1 MGRYFVPLV
10 DVVGAGEENGA
21 ADHLAEYAAHRP
33 DVNHVRVTHTE
44 YDLRRSEIYYLLINE
59 ILEWYTKHYFCC

>member
-10 DVVGAGEENGA
+10 DVVGAGEEDWA

-33 DVNHVRVTHTE
+33 DVNHVRVTHPE
-44 YDLRRSEIYYLLINE
+44 YDLRRSETIIYS
-59 ILEWYTKHYFCC
+59 

>member
-1 MGRYFVPLV
+1 MRVKNLWRGAEMGRYFVPLV

-33 DVNHVRVTHTE
+33 DVNHVRVTHPE
-44 YDLRRSEIYYLLINE
+44 YDLRRSETIIYS
-59 ILEWYTKHYFCC
+59 